1 MKKHIS
7 PSNNLKNLNLIINSD
22 TYKLAHEDIGLLS
35 RNEMRGVRMLLEITK
50 PDLILEEN
58 KILSTIIIFGGASIT
73 EESNIKKRLENIE
86 ELIKKN
92 PKSILL
98 KRNLNRLEN
107 LLLMSHYYQSAR
119 EFSKLASISNQN
131 KNCNSHVIV
140 TGGGPGIMEAA
151 NRGAFEANCKSIG
164 LNISLPNEQ
173 IPNAFITPGLCFKF
187 NYFALRK
194 IHFVMRSVAAVFF
207 PGGFGTL
214 DELFELLTLCQ
225 TGMKTKIP
233 IILFGRDY
241 WNKIINFEYFTM
253 KFFLHFSLGSNR
265 CLTSFRSKILI
276 MKPIDNRF
284 ATNPLNNLLKDW
296 TLDSSFFKITA
307 SCLFLVNYDLR
318 YLISL

>member
-22 TYKLAHEDIGLLS
+22 TYKLAHEDISLLS

-73 EESNIKKRLENIE
+73 EEANIKKRLENIE
-86 ELIKKN
+86 ELVKKN

-194 IHFVMRSVAAVFF
+194 IHFVMRSVGAVFF

-214 DELFELLTLCQ
+214 DELFELLTLRQ
-225 TGMKTKIP
+225 TGMKNKIP
-233 IILFGRDY
+233 IILFGREY
-241 WNKIINFEYFTM
+241 WDKIINFEY
-253 KFFLHFSLGSNR
+253 LADLG
-265 CLTSFRSKILI
+265 LI
-276 MKPIDNRF
+276 SDEH
-284 ATNPLNNLLKDW
+284 LNLFEYAD
-296 TLDSSFFKITA
+296 TA
-307 SCLFLVNYDLR
+307 SEAWEIIKSSN
-318 YLISL
+318 ISD

>member
-86 ELIKKN
+86 ELLKKN

-194 IHFVMRSVAAVFF
+194 IHFVMRSIGAVFF

-214 DELFELLTLCQ
+214 DELFELLTLRQ
-225 TGMKTKIP
+225 TGMKNKIP
-233 IILFGRDY
+233 IILFGREY
-241 WNKIINFEYFTM
+241 WDKIINFEY
-253 KFFLHFSLGSNR
+253 LADLG
-265 CLTSFRSKILI
+265 LI
-276 MKPIDNRF
+276 SDEH
-284 ATNPLNNLLKDW
+284 LNLFEYAD
-296 TLDSSFFKITA
+296 TA
-307 SCLFLVNYDLR
+307 SEAWEIIKSSN
-318 YLISL
+318 ISD

>member
-7 PSNNLKNLNLIINSD
+7 PKINNLKNLNLIINSD
-22 TYKLAHEDIGLLS
+22 SYKLAHEDIGFLN
-35 RNEMRGVRMLLEITK
+35 RDEMRGVRMLLEITK
-50 PDLILEEN
+50 PDLILEAN

-73 EESNIKKRLENIE
+73 EESNTKKRVKNIK

-92 PKSILL
+92 PTSILL
-98 KRNLNRLEN
+98 KRNLSRLEN
-107 LLLMSHYYQSAR
+107 LLSMSHYYQSAM
-119 EFSKLASISNQN
+119 EFSKLASNSNQN
-131 KNCNSHVIV
+131 KNYNSDVIV

-194 IHFVMRSVAAVFF
+194 IHFVMRSIAAVFF

-214 DELFELLTLCQ
+214 DELFELLTLRQ

-233 IILFGRDY
+233 IILFGREY
-241 WNKIINFEYFTM
+241 WDKIINFEYLADHGLIADEHLNLF
-253 KFFLHFSLGSNR
+253 KYADSASEAWEIIKL
-265 CLTSFRSKILI
+265 SK
-276 MKPIDNRF
+276 N
-284 ATNPLNNLLKDW
+284 T
-296 TLDSSFFKITA
+296 
-307 SCLFLVNYDLR
+307 V
-318 YLISL
+318 

>member
-1 MKKHIS
+1 MNKTQKGIS
-7 PSNNLKNLNLIINSD
+7 TKINNSKNLNLIINSD
-22 TYKLAHEDIGLLS
+22 TYKLAHEDIGLLN

-58 KILSTIIIFGGASIT
+58 KILSTIIIFGGASIA
-73 EESNIKKRLENIE
+73 EESITKEKIDDIKK
-86 ELIKKN
+86 LIKKN
-92 PKSILL
+92 PSSVLL

-119 EFSKLASISNQN
+119 EFSKLASINNQS
-131 KNCNSHVIV
+131 KSCNSQVIV

-194 IHFVMRSVAAVFF
+194 IHFVMRSIGAVFF

-214 DELFELLTLCQ
+214 DELFELLTLRQ
-225 TGMKTKIP
+225 TGMKNKIP
-233 IILFGRDY
+233 IILFGREY
-241 WNKIINFEYFTM
+241 WDKIINFEY
-253 KFFLHFSLGSNR
+253 LADLG
-265 CLTSFRSKILI
+265 LI
-276 MKPIDNRF
+276 SDEH
-284 ATNPLNNLLKDW
+284 LNLFEYAD
-296 TLDSSFFKITA
+296 TA
-307 SCLFLVNYDLR
+307 SEAWEIIKSSN
-318 YLISL
+318 ISD

>member
-1 MKKHIS
+1 MNKTQKGIS
-7 PSNNLKNLNLIINSD
+7 TKINNSKNLNLIINSD
-22 TYKLAHEDIGLLS
+22 TYKLAHEDIGLLN

-58 KILSTIIIFGGASIT
+58 KILSTIIIFGGASIA
-73 EESNIKKRLENIE
+73 EESKTKEKIDDIKK
-86 ELIKKN
+86 LIKKN
-92 PKSILL
+92 PSSVLL

-119 EFSKLASISNQN
+119 EFSKLASINSQS
-131 KNCNSHVIV
+131 KSCNSHVIV

-194 IHFVMRSVAAVFF
+194 IHFVMRSIGAVFF

-214 DELFELLTLCQ
+214 DELFELLTLRQ
-225 TGMKTKIP
+225 TGMKNKIP
-233 IILFGRDY
+233 IILFGREY
-241 WNKIINFEYFTM
+241 WDKIINFEY
-253 KFFLHFSLGSNR
+253 LADLG
-265 CLTSFRSKILI
+265 LI
-276 MKPIDNRF
+276 SDEH
-284 ATNPLNNLLKDW
+284 LNL
-296 TLDSSFFKITA
+296 FEYAETA
-307 SCLFLVNYDLR
+307 SEAWEIINSSN
-318 YLISL
+318 ISD

>member
-1 MKKHIS
+1 MNKTKKGL
-7 PSNNLKNLNLIINSD
+7 SNKLNNSKNLNLIINSD
-22 TYKLAHEDIGLLS
+22 TYKLAYEDLGLLS

-58 KILSTIIIFGGASIT
+58 KILSTIIIFGGASIA
-73 EESNIKKRLENIE
+73 EESKTKEKIDDIKK
-86 ELIKKN
+86 LIKKN
-92 PKSILL
+92 RSSVLL

-107 LLLMSHYYQSAR
+107 LLSMSHYYQSAM

-194 IHFVMRSVAAVFF
+194 IHFVMRSIGAVFF

-214 DELFELLTLCQ
+214 DELFELLTLRQ
-225 TGMKTKIP
+225 TGMKNKIP
-233 IILFGRDY
+233 IILFGREY
-241 WNKIINFEYFTM
+241 WNKIINFEY
-253 KFFLHFSLGSNR
+253 LADLG
-265 CLTSFRSKILI
+265 
-276 MKPIDNRF
+276 
-284 ATNPLNNLLKDW
+284 
-296 TLDSSFFKITA
+296 
-307 SCLFLVNYDLR
+307 
-318 YLISL
+318 LISDKHLNLFEYADTALEAWEIIKSSEISD

>member
-1 MKKHIS
+1 MNKTQKGIS
-7 PSNNLKNLNLIINSD
+7 TKINNSKNLNLIINSD
-22 TYKLAHEDIGLLS
+22 TYKLAHEDIGLLN

-73 EESNIKKRLENIE
+73 EESKTEEKIEDIKK
-86 ELIKKN
+86 LIKKN
-92 PKSILL
+92 PSSVLL

-107 LLLMSHYYQSAR
+107 LLSMSHYYQSAR
-119 EFSKLASISNQN
+119 EFSKLASINNQS
-131 KNCNSHVIV
+131 KSCNSHVIV

-194 IHFVMRSVAAVFF
+194 IHFVMRSIGAVFF

-214 DELFELLTLCQ
+214 DELFELLTLRQ
-225 TGMKTKIP
+225 TGMKNKIP
-233 IILFGRDY
+233 IILFGKEY
-241 WNKIINFEYFTM
+241 WDKIINFEY
-253 KFFLHFSLGSNR
+253 LADLGLISDEHLN
-265 CLTSFRSKILI
+265 LFEYADTASEAWEIIKSSKIS
-276 MKPIDNRF
+276 D
-284 ATNPLNNLLKDW
+284 
-296 TLDSSFFKITA
+296 
-307 SCLFLVNYDLR
+307 
-318 YLISL
+318 